1 MKKKYLTV
9 SGEHYE
15 QSRRGSIRNFI
26 TQPDNKKENK
36 MDQVDPLIEHTP
48 ISSISS
54 TDQKNIPKEADNN
67 LSIHKKPDI
76 KTKLDEGIYQ
86 RPMHWQPE
94 RNDSDAARLRVND
107 NFTSADARVNI
118 VMVLMFSL
126 SMIATMLLA
135 NILSQF

>member
-1 MKKKYLTV
+1 
-9 SGEHYE
+9 
-15 QSRRGSIRNFI
+15 
-26 TQPDNKKENK
+26 
-36 MDQVDPLIEHTP
+36 MDQVDSVIEHAQ
-48 ISSISS
+48 ISSMPS
-54 TDQKNIPKEADNN
+54 TDQKNIPKEADN

-94 RNDSDAARLRVND
+94 RNDSDAARLRVDD

>member
-1 MKKKYLTV
+1 MKKKYLTA

-36 MDQVDPLIEHTP
+36 MDQVDPVIEHAP
-48 ISSISS
+48 ISSLPS
-54 TDQKNIPKEADNN
+54 TDQKNIPKEADN
-67 LSIHKKPDI
+67 KKPDI

>member
-1 MKKKYLTV
+1 MSV

-26 TQPDNKKENK
+26 THSDNKKENK
-36 MDQVDPLIEHTP
+36 TDQVDPVIEHVP
-48 ISSISS
+48 ISSVAS
-54 TDQKNIPKEADNN
+54 TDQKNIQKAADNN
-67 LSIHKKPDI
+67 TSIHKKTDI
-76 KTKLDEGIYQ
+76 KTKLEEGIYQ
-86 RPMHWQPE
+86 RPIHWQPE
-94 RNDSDAARLRVND
+94 INDSDATRLRVND

-126 SMIATMLLA
+126 SMIASMLLA